1 MLRAPDILF
10 LVAVLAI
17 SVGSIVWL
25 GWPVWNAEGWQ
36 SFLFLGIPLLHT
48 VAVTSWWTS
57 RQRLRLWGY
66 KNYYRFF
73 GPNCSVRIV
82 GQFQVDADLSDNAL
96 LGRVLTLAKE
106 INSRSHEDI
115 TINNRSVIRVG
126 AQVLTT
132 TVATTSQ
139 EEDND
144 GDGLGSEEEAQVE
157 KSMSFDLGGYE
168 GAIASLDE
176 ALRKRALPLLLR
188 LNSEIKKQGTLANLS
203 LQAQINGNNPFLTF
217 YLRDV
222 PSSRVQGF
230 YLKIETKNHGY
241 IEMLEVTGD
250 TITVAA
256 RTPDALT
263 ESARGYL
270 ASPALAYRG

>member
-10 LVAVLAI
+10 LVAAVAI
-17 SVGSIVWL
+17 SLGLIVWL
-25 GWPVWNAEGWQ
+25 GWPVWNNEGWQ
-36 SFLFLGIPLLHT
+36 SFLFLGIPLLYT

-66 KNYYRFF
+66 KRYYRFF
-73 GPNCSVRIV
+73 GPNCAVRIV
-82 GQFQVDADLSDNAL
+82 GQFQVDANLSDQAL
-96 LGRVLTLAKE
+96 LEKVLTLTRE
-106 INSRSHEDI
+106 INSRAHEDI
-115 TINNRSVIRVG
+115 GINNRSVIRVG

-132 TVATTSQ
+132 TVATICQ
-139 EEDND
+139 EEDYD
-144 GDGLGSEEEAQVE
+144 GNGSGPEEEVKVE
-157 KSMSFDLGGYE
+157 KSISFDLGGYE
-168 GAIASLDE
+168 GAIASLDN
-176 ALRKRALPLLLR
+176 ALHKRALPLLLR

-203 LQAQINGNNPFLTF
+203 LEARINGINPFLTI

-222 PSSRVQGF
+222 PSSSVQGF
-230 YLKIETKNHGY
+230 HLKIETKQHGH
-241 IEMLEVTGD
+241 IEMLEVTAD

-256 RTPDALT
+256 RTPDALI